1 MNLSIFNFDNL
12 SITRRFLGQHVREIS
27 LLVIVFVL
35 TTATCILLLLEI
47 NQQTGSR
54 LDNVYADKVQ
64 TLVLG
69 NSQLE
74 GLVVSDQRIL
84 NLALAGSDYSIQYQI
99 LRHALPQLKN
109 INTLVLGF
117 DNIPLRTPAISR
129 MRGDF
134 SSLTRVGVPWYAIP
148 ETPLLDRIKFM
159 VMYNRW
165 TRPLFVGPR
174 FEADRLLSWLDD
186 SARQPVNRPN
196 SQNESSGPDQI
207 RPGFYLAPAQG
218 TKKIEDYIHALDT
231 DNNLET
237 NLIALDQ
244 IVDFCSDH
252 KIKLILLRPPTTLE
266 FRAGRSQEWQDELSR
281 LYQHIADSQSEIDIP
296 FWDADQTDP
305 YNIELFDDPNHL
317 SSVGKQ
323 RFSSYVLSRL
333 EPLLQ
338 R

>member
-1 MNLSIFNFDNL
+1 MSLSIFNFDNL
-12 SITRRFLGQHVREIS
+12 NITRRFLGQYVREIS
-27 LLVIVFVL
+27 LLVFVFVL
-35 TTATCILLLLEI
+35 TTAICILLLLQI

-54 LDNVYADKVQ
+54 LDNVYADKIQ

-74 GLVVSDQRIL
+74 GLVAEDQRVL

-99 LRHALPQLKN
+99 LRYVMPRLKN
-109 INTLVLGF
+109 INTVVLGF
-117 DNIPLRTPAISR
+117 DNIPLRTPAIAR

-134 SSLTRVGVPWYAIP
+134 SSLSHMGVPWYAIP
-148 ETPLLDRIKFM
+148 ETSLLDRLKFM
-159 VMYNRW
+159 VIYNRW
-165 TRPLFVGPR
+165 ARPLLVGPR

-186 SARQPVNRPN
+186 SAHQPVNRPN

-218 TKKIEDYIHALDT
+218 TKKIEDYIRALDT
-231 DNNLET
+231 DNNLDT

-266 FRAGRSQEWQDELSR
+266 FRAGRSQEWQDELS
-281 LYQHIADSQSEIDIP
+281 LVYQHIADRHPEMDIP
-296 FWDADQTDP
+296 FWDADQAAA
-305 YNIELFDDPNHL
+305 YVIELFDDPNHL
-317 SSVGKQ
+317 SSTGKQ
-323 RFSSYVLSRL
+323 RFSSYILSRL